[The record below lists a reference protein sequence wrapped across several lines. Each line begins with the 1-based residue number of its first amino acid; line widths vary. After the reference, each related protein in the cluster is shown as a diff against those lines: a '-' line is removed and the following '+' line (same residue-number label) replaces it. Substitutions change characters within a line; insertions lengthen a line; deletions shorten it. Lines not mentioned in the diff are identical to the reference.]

1 MKRILGIAMASL
13 LMVNTASIAEA
24 HSTLVSSIPKSGTTL
39 GAVPNLV
46 TLTFNEKLLVIPGE
60 QPNSLTVANS
70 SGQSITTGPLKI
82 NGSKISITLKSKKST
97 GKFTV
102 AYRVVS
108 ADGHPI
114 SGKYFFTVK

>member
-1 MKRILGIAMASL
+1 MLI
-13 LMVNTASIAEA
+13 VHTASIAEA

-39 GAVPNLV
+39 SAVPGLV

-60 QPNSLTVANS
+60 HPNSLTVTNF
-70 SGQSITTGPLKI
+70 SGQSITTGPLKVS
-82 NGSKISITLKSKKST
+82 GSKISISLKSKKSA

>member
-1 MKRILGIAMASL
+1 MRRILVIAIASML
-13 LMVNTASIAEA
+13 IVHTASIAEA
-24 HSTLVSSIPKSGTTL
+24 HSTLVSSIPKSGTAL
-39 GAVPNLV
+39 SAVPGLV

-60 QPNSLTVANS
+60 HPNSLTVTNS
-70 SGQSITTGPLKI
+70 SGQSITTGPLKVS
-82 NGSKISITLKSKKST
+82 GSKISISLKSKKSA

>member
-24 HSTLVSSIPKSGTTL
+24 HSTLVSSVPKSGTTL
-39 GAVPNLV
+39 GVVPNLV
-46 TLTFNEKLLVIPGE
+46 TLAFNEKLLVIPGE

>member
-1 MKRILGIAMASL
+1 MI
-13 LMVNTASIAEA
+13 NTASIAEA
-24 HSTLVSSIPKSGTTL
+24 HSTLVSSMPKSGTTL
-39 GAVPNLV
+39 SAVPGLV
-46 TLTFNEKLLVIPGE
+46 TLTFNEKLLIIPGE
-60 QPNSLTVANS
+60 HPNSLTVANS
-70 SGQSITTGPLKI
+70 SGQSIPTGPLKI
-82 NGSKISITLKSKKST
+82 SGSKISITLKTKKST

>member
-39 GAVPNLV
+39 GVVPNLV

>member
-24 HSTLVSSIPKSGTTL
+24 HSTLVSSIPKSGTTI

-82 NGSKISITLKSKKST
+82 NGSKILITLKSKKST